1 MNEEDI
7 IFTFEG
13 RIADENEMNFYEITR
28 FQYAAARLI
37 YKLEYYR
44 QTGHVLDRVT
54 RKVNTDIRVGTAQ
67 SGSWE
72 LSVLLSKIP
81 FLEGASLKVPLGKL
95 FSYILKRSK
104 PKAKGRVL
112 AYEIAKLRLLEER
125 ERTKQSEQETHRL
138 QMLAQIT
145 RSQNATTQ
153 QALKIL
159 ENVTYEQAQQ
169 IAADSETLEIED
181 KREFKFIID
190 ELNADLALEKD
201 IQEYMPQLEAIPP
214 ETEARLIEM
223 FQQSATELAVP
234 LRNSADYFS
243 IKSGSDRETTS
254 LFNRESLENISTEY
268 EDELPTSLV
277 GSIKA
282 YDKETGWGKFR
293 NNEQFPKPIPFF
305 IPQSVKK
312 EQLKEITQAM
322 SKYEIEASFY
332 IIRDVNGSPK
342 KLKLSKIILE
352 EEN

>member
-1 MNEEDI
+1 MTTDDI
-7 IFTFEG
+7 TFTFEG
-13 RIADENEMNFYEITR
+13 RIADEHEMNFYEVTR

-54 RKVNTDIRVGTAQ
+54 RRINTDIRVGTAQ
-67 SGSWE
+67 AGSWE
-72 LSVLLSKIP
+72 LSVLLDKIP
-81 FLEGASLKVPLGKL
+81 ILEGASLKVPLGKL

-112 AYEIAKLRLLEER
+112 AYEIAKLKLLEER
-125 ERTKQSEQETHRL
+125 ERTKQSEQETLRVQTFAH
-138 QMLAQIT
+138 ISK
-145 RSQNATTQ
+145 SQNATTQ

-159 ENVTYEQAQQ
+159 ENITYEQAKE
-169 IAADSETLEIED
+169 IADNSETLEIED
-181 KREFKFIID
+181 KREYKFIID
-190 ELNADLALEKD
+190 ELMADLALEED
-201 IQEYMPQLEAIPP
+201 IEEYLPQLEAIPS
-214 ETEARLIEM
+214 ETEARLIKM

-243 IKSGSDRETTS
+243 IKSGTDKKTTS
-254 LFNRESLENISTEY
+254 LFNRESLENISTEH
-268 EDELPTSLV
+268 EDDLPTSLI

-312 EQLKEITQAM
+312 EQLKEITEAM

-332 IIRDVNGSPK
+332 IIRDVSGSPT
-342 KLKLSKIILE
+342 KLKLSKIIPE
-352 EEN
+352 EH